1 VSARLMGA
9 AAAAAAAAASGCQLK
24 EKLVAWIY

>member
-1 VSARLMGA
+1 MVSARLMG
-9 AAAAAAAAASGCQLK
+9 AAAAAAASGCQLK